1 MYLDQLRQKRGLSVY
16 ELAKRSGVAYSTLND
31 LCKEKTKLNKAN
43 AETLWSLSH
52 ALQVSMEDLLAPYVE
67 KRADFENFKS
77 AVCHRLKRLG
87 DIDFMMELL
96 ESGEIQEHYDK
107 GYYAESFYL
116 LAMLDYL
123 CRVNHLPLCAD
134 FSHLRG
140 QKLEKP
146 LYPRSLQARALLKG
160 DDSLLLA
167 SHKEAILEFLQFN
180 IIEGDVRSVL

>member
-87 DIDFMMELL
+87 DKAFIIQTLELD
-96 ESGEIQEHYDK
+96 EIRKFYNWNWYPECL
-107 GYYAESFYL
+107 YL
-116 LAMLDYL
+116 LAMLDYISRINDVAL
-123 CRVNHLPLCAD
+123 CSD
-134 FSHLRG
+134 YDDLRNL
-140 QKLEKP
+140 QLAEP
-146 LYPRSLQARALLKG
+146 IYPQ
-160 DDSLLLA
+160 SLLISANYMEEDELLQQA
-167 SHKEAILEFLQFN
+167 FAEAIPEFRRFN
-180 IIEGDVRSVL
+180 IVENEVSSVA